1 MEENEEL
8 YFMRAYYLR
17 GKIIS
22 DTIHLERKMDDYLA
36 SYFCNDVEKK
46 KDLMQSLLSTK
57 RIIFENKRLIFD
69 YVVNKANP
77 DWVKKYPKF
86 KNTLIKIIE
95 QRNIMAHYLLKTGE
109 DAIIDMETK
118 MDFINFRDNIEVE
131 SFDKK
136 RQANL
141 IRLIELCTVAIDELI
156 S

>member
-1 MEENEEL
+1 MDDSEL
-8 YFMRAYYLR
+8 YYMRAYYPR

-22 DTIHLERKMDDYLA
+22 DTIHLERKMDDYIA
-36 SYFCNDVEKK
+36 SYFCDDSEKK

-69 YVVNKANP
+69 FVVNKERP

-86 KNTLIKIIE
+86 KNSLIKIIE
-95 QRNIMAHYLLKTGE
+95 QRNIMAHYLLNTGDE
-109 DAIIDMETK
+109 AIKEMENT
-118 MDFINFRDNIEVE
+118 MDFINFRDNMEVE

-141 IRLIELCTVAIDELI
+141 IKLIEICIYEVNELI
-156 S
+156 G